1 MALPPFDALTAAL
14 DALLGQHIANTTR
27 RARVRRA
34 VDCLDD
40 LRMAPLAHIEFATDV
55 SSWPAIPRLRFL
67 RALRE
72 LRGEP
77 VARARRDARVGRYE
91 MEVVGALEDINEDIR
106 IRQINAQA
114 DPDLLDFEW
123 FLTPDGR
130 FLTLLCTYA
139 DVLAQQRSFVRSMR
153 NPLPESLM
161 VLKSMRTYGSRAL
174 RLGNDPPP
182 GWTEVML
189 LTEHQEPV
197 GRRSFQ
203 R

>member
-1 MALPPFDALTAAL
+1 MYWP
-14 DALLGQHIANTTR
+14 GG
-27 RARVRRA
+27 
-34 VDCLDD
+34 D
-40 LRMAPLAHIEFATDV
+40 LEA
-55 SSWPAIPRLRFL
+55 
-67 RALRE
+67 
-72 LRGEP
+72 
-77 VARARRDARVGRYE
+77 
-91 MEVVGALEDINEDIR
+91 INEDIR

-161 VLKSMRTYGSRAL
+161 VLKSMRTYGTRAL
-174 RLGNDPPP
+174 RLTTDPPP

>member
-1 MALPPFDALTAAL
+1 MALPFDALTAAL
-14 DALLGQHIANTTR
+14 DAWLGQHIPNATR

-40 LRMAPLAHIEFATDV
+40 LRSAPLAHIEFATDV
-55 SSWPAIPRLRFL
+55 
-67 RALRE
+67 
-72 LRGEP
+72 
-77 VARARRDARVGRYE
+77 
-91 MEVVGALEDINEDIR
+91 
-106 IRQINAQA
+106 
-114 DPDLLDFEW
+114 
-123 FLTPDGR
+123 
-130 FLTLLCTYA
+130 TYA

-161 VLKSMRTYGSRAL
+161 LLKSMRTYGTRAL
-174 RLGNDPPP
+174 RLTTDPPP

>member
-1 MALPPFDALTAAL
+1 MALPFDALTAAL
-14 DALLGQHIANTTR
+14 DAWLAQHIPNAAR

-40 LRMAPLAHIEFATDV
+40 L
-55 SSWPAIPRLRFL
+55 
-67 RALRE
+67 
-72 LRGEP
+72 
-77 VARARRDARVGRYE
+77 
-91 MEVVGALEDINEDIR
+91 
-106 IRQINAQA
+106 
-114 DPDLLDFEW
+114 
-123 FLTPDGR
+123 
-130 FLTLLCTYA
+130 
-139 DVLAQQRSFVRSMR
+139 LAQQRSFVRSMR

-161 VLKSMRTYGSRAL
+161 VLKSMRTYGTRAL
-174 RLGNDPPP
+174 RLTTDPPP

>member
-1 MALPPFDALTAAL
+1 MALPFDALTAAL
-14 DALLGQHIANTTR
+14 DAWLTQHIPNATR
-27 RARVRRA
+27 RARVRRS

-40 LRMAPLAHIEFATDV
+40 LRLAPLAH
-55 SSWPAIPRLRFL
+55 
-67 RALRE
+67 
-72 LRGEP
+72 
-77 VARARRDARVGRYE
+77 
-91 MEVVGALEDINEDIR
+91 
-106 IRQINAQA
+106 
-114 DPDLLDFEW
+114 
-123 FLTPDGR
+123 
-130 FLTLLCTYA
+130 A

-161 VLKSMRTYGSRAL
+161 DLKSMRTYGSRAL

>member
-1 MALPPFDALTAAL
+1 MALPFDALTAAL
-14 DALLGQHIANTTR
+14 DAWLARHIANTTR

-77 VARARRDARVGRYE
+77 VARARRDARVGRWV
-91 MEVVGALEDINEDIR
+91 EVYW
-106 IRQINAQA
+106 
-114 DPDLLDFEW
+114 P
-123 FLTPDGR
+123 
-130 FLTLLCTYA
+130 YA

-161 VLKSMRTYGSRAL
+161 LLKSMRTYGTRAL
-174 RLGNDPPP
+174 RLTTDPPP

>member
-1 MALPPFDALTAAL
+1 MALPYDALTAAL
-14 DALLGQHIANTTR
+14 DSWLGQHIPNLER

-40 LRMAPLAHIEFATDV
+40 LRTAPLSHIEFATDL

-67 RALRE
+67 CALRE
-72 LRGEP
+72 LRGEH
-77 VARARRDARVGRYE
+77 VTRARRDARVGRWV
-91 MEVVGALEDINEDIR
+91 EVY
-106 IRQINAQA
+106 
-114 DPDLLDFEW
+114 
-123 FLTPDGR
+123 
-130 FLTLLCTYA
+130 YA
-139 DVLAQQRSFVRSMR
+139 DMLAQQRSFVRSMR

-161 VLKSMRTYGSRAL
+161 LLKSMRTYGTRAL
-174 RLGNDPPP
+174 RLTTDPPP